1 MRELL
6 DLTTADGLL
15 VQNLENV
22 QGDERDV
29 MILSIGFSAQPVG
42 GENGPS
48 ARQRVPMNFGP
59 LNQKGGERRLNV
71 SVTRAREEVTVFCS
85 FDPDDMTVGPESP
98 AGIRLLQSYLAAARD
113 GAERAGDIVGRTPTP
128 PDHHRAEVATA
139 LRARGWEVAE
149 DVGLSEFR
157 VDLCVGS
164 PPESRPSARLPCY
177 SVAVLLDGPRWAAG
191 ATVFDR
197 DLLPRSILTAMGWH
211 DVVRIWLPSWLYE
224 QAEVI
229 ESIEVAVC
237 AAEAKA
243 LSTLAEVP
251 PPLPSAM
258 DIPVAASLENLA
270 PPPRRATSRPAALWE
285 DLPSTVPLSLSRNPR
300 ASSSV
305 GRAADF

>member
-1 MRELL
+1 MSLRVGVSRSRPRGLDQLPGGRRHPGGWRSTAATWRRVRTMAGRCRSDRWARSPVRCRSRTLEQSGNERVRELL

-164 PPESRPSARLPCY
+164 PRSRAHRRGSRVTASPCC
-177 SVAVLLDGPRWAAG
+177 
-191 ATVFDR
+191 
-197 DLLPRSILTAMGWH
+197 LTALGG
-211 DVVRIWLPSWLYE
+211 R
-224 QAEVI
+224 QAQRC
-229 ESIEVAVC
+229 SIGICCPARSSRRWDGTTSCGSGCRVG
-237 AAEAKA
+237 
-243 LSTLAEVP
+243 STTK
-251 PPLPSAM
+251 
-258 DIPVAASLENLA
+258 
-270 PPPRRATSRPAALWE
+270 RK
-285 DLPSTVPLSLSRNPR
+285 
-300 ASSSV
+300 
-305 GRAADF
+305 

>member
-1 MRELL
+1 MSLRVGVSRSWPRGLDQMPGGRRHPCGWRSTAATWRRLRTMAGRCRSDRWARSPVRCRGRTLEQSGNERVRELL

-29 MILSIGFSAQPVG
+29 MIRSIGFSAQPVG

-139 LRARGWEVAE
+139 LRARGWDVAE
-149 DVGLSEFR
+149 DVGWSKFR

-164 PPESRPSARLPCY
+164 PRSRAHRRGSRVTASPCC
-177 SVAVLLDGPRWAAG
+177 
-191 ATVFDR
+191 
-197 DLLPRSILTAMGWH
+197 LTALGG
-211 DVVRIWLPSWLYE
+211 R
-224 QAEVI
+224 QAQRC
-229 ESIEVAVC
+229 SIGICCPARSSRRWDGTTSCGSGCRVG
-237 AAEAKA
+237 
-243 LSTLAEVP
+243 STTK
-251 PPLPSAM
+251 
-258 DIPVAASLENLA
+258 
-270 PPPRRATSRPAALWE
+270 RK
-285 DLPSTVPLSLSRNPR
+285 
-300 ASSSV
+300 
-305 GRAADF
+305 

>member
-1 MRELL
+1 MSLRVGVSRSWPRGLDQMPGGRRHPCGWRSTAATWRRLRTMAGRCRSDRWARSPVRCRGRTLEQSGNERVRELL

-71 SVTRAREEVTVFCS
+71 SVTRAREEVMVFCS

-139 LRARGWEVAE
+139 LRARGWDVAE
-149 DVGLSEFR
+149 DVGWSKFR

-164 PPESRPSARLPCY
+164 PRSRAHRRGSRVTASPCC
-177 SVAVLLDGPRWAAG
+177 
-191 ATVFDR
+191 
-197 DLLPRSILTAMGWH
+197 LTALGG
-211 DVVRIWLPSWLYE
+211 R
-224 QAEVI
+224 QAQRC
-229 ESIEVAVC
+229 SIGICCPARSSRRWDGTTSCGSGCRVG
-237 AAEAKA
+237 
-243 LSTLAEVP
+243 STTK
-251 PPLPSAM
+251 
-258 DIPVAASLENLA
+258 
-270 PPPRRATSRPAALWE
+270 RK
-285 DLPSTVPLSLSRNPR
+285 
-300 ASSSV
+300 
-305 GRAADF
+305 

>member
-1 MRELL
+1 MSLRVGVSRSWPRGLDQMPGGRRHPCGWRSTAATWRRLRTMAGRCRSDRWARSPVRCRGRTLEQSGNERVRELL

-29 MILSIGFSAQPVG
+29 MIRSIGFSAQPVG

-71 SVTRAREEVTVFCS
+71 SVTRAREEVMVFCS

-139 LRARGWEVAE
+139 LRARGWDVAE
-149 DVGLSEFR
+149 DVGWSKFR

-164 PPESRPSARLPCY
+164 PRSRAHRRGSRVTASPCC
-177 SVAVLLDGPRWAAG
+177 
-191 ATVFDR
+191 
-197 DLLPRSILTAMGWH
+197 LTALGG
-211 DVVRIWLPSWLYE
+211 R
-224 QAEVI
+224 QAQRC
-229 ESIEVAVC
+229 SIGICCPARSSRRWDGTTSCGSGCRVG
-237 AAEAKA
+237 
-243 LSTLAEVP
+243 STTK
-251 PPLPSAM
+251 
-258 DIPVAASLENLA
+258 
-270 PPPRRATSRPAALWE
+270 RK
-285 DLPSTVPLSLSRNPR
+285 
-300 ASSSV
+300 
-305 GRAADF
+305 